1 MFKRSAGH
9 LGVTLK
15 GNNEMNSIRK
25 DVPTTQQDLQQFAS
39 EFWEQ
44 CGFTTKVDC
53 EIVTAEGTMTISVC
67 AYEGT
72 DRVEPVSLCE
82 CRHGSDPVPDD
93 IIQDFGTIVRASNA
107 KTGFILSGTA
117 RADDPSGIDETV
129 DIRLLTWPEFQDHFS
144 KQWVRYQTEKVQQDA
159 EDLRNYCDPLEKYV
173 SERLRKETDAFRKQY
188 RVLSEKHMPMG
199 MLSHKWNLPSTL
211 LQGEELFEAFECR
224 DAWNFMI
231 KLGEMLKE
239 GLKEFDDLFVEKWR
253 G

>member
-1 MFKRSAGH
+1 
-9 LGVTLK
+9 V
-15 GNNEMNSIRK
+15 NIRK
-25 DVPTTQQDLQQFAS
+25 EDPGTHLDLQQFAS

-53 EIVTAEGTMTISVC
+53 EIVTAQGSMTISVC

-72 DRVEPVSLCE
+72 DRVDPVSLCE

-93 IIQDFGTIVRASNA
+93 IIHDFGTIVRASNA

-129 DIRLLTWPEFQDHFS
+129 DIRLLTWQEFQDHFS
-144 KQWVRYQTEKVQQDA
+144 KQWVRYQIEKVQQDA

-231 KLGEMLKE
+231 KLDEMLKE
-239 GLKEFDDLFVEKWR
+239 GLKEFDDLFDEKWR
-253 G
+253 A